1 MACVSSFDFGF
12 PSRVLRNASIATCA
26 AAALTVL
33 VSLASAQQ
41 TPPDPPQDPPQ
52 AYPVLDP
59 DSSYRYAIKGL
70 GIDPAAEFGI
80 AHAGRINND
89 PRPDIVVMR
98 GTSPVVFVNPATW
111 DAVLRVPLE
120 GTSAAVL
127 PRAGSGQDE
136 ILVTTS
142 QGLRGA
148 LRDTTTSFATRT
160 IGADGLWAG
169 ADFVATAQLDSV
181 DGVDIYGVRNDL
193 GFAGVLLADTSGIGD
208 GFYDEMLIAL
218 DVFPVENGT
227 AADLDGNGFRSL
239 AFTSASGLHV
249 YHEDNLFDAYAV
261 GDGGHVAT
269 IASGIPGKERIAWI
283 TSVSG
288 SGDVLYFVDDAGLS
302 SPVVLGGTGVIGL
315 HSADLD
321 HDGDDDLVT
330 SITRSHDLVVYW
342 NDNGTF
348 DDDARSVLAVSETG
362 FAPDNRATPTTA
374 DLDGDGDTDLFH
386 AIQSSETAFVWN
398 NTDTASAQTTPQLG
412 SPTLFNFVA
421 RDPDDEDTLWD
432 GYLQLEIED
441 APAIPAGATHLE
453 LFIWRKDVLET
464 PTKATPETGHAFRF
478 PVGSGYDTGVII
490 LEEPEPSLFFFQFQY
505 VTLDGNNDRTE
516 MFPPATFAL
525 SPGVPQAEPTL
536 DWLLA
541 VSTSEVHAYTEP
553 DPQYQQGGGV
563 IIESESVS
571 TIVTVDPIIDYD
583 DDDEPE
589 DDLTF

>member
-1 MACVSSFDFGF
+1 MACVSSFGLGF
-12 PSRVLRNASIATCA
+12 PSRRLRSASIVTCA
-26 AAALTVL
+26 AAILIL
-33 VSLASAQQ
+33 FASFSRAQQ
-41 TPPDPPQDPPQ
+41 APPDPPPNPPQ
-52 AYPVLDP
+52 TFPVLDP
-59 DSSYRYAIKGL
+59 DSSYRYAIKEL

-80 AHAGRINND
+80 ARVGKINDD
-89 PRPDIVVMR
+89 PRDDVVVLR
-98 GTSPVVFVNPATW
+98 GTSPVVFLNPATW
-111 DAVLRVPLE
+111 DAALRVPLE

-127 PRAGSGQDE
+127 PGTANGRDE
-136 ILVTTS
+136 ILVTTA

-148 LRDTTTSFATRT
+148 WRDTTASFATRT

-169 ADFVATAQLDSV
+169 ADFVATAQLDGV

-193 GFAGVLLADTSGIGD
+193 GFAGVLLADISGIGD
-208 GFYDEMLIAL
+208 GFYDEILIAL
-218 DVFPVENGT
+218 DAFPVEAGT
-227 AADLDGNGFRSL
+227 AADLDGNGLRSL
-239 AFTSASGLHV
+239 AFASASGLHV
-249 YHEDNLFDAYAV
+249 YHEDDLFDAYTV
-261 GDGGHVAT
+261 GDGGYVAT
-269 IASGIPGKERIAWI
+269 IASGMPGKERIAWI

-288 SGDVLYFVDDAGLS
+288 SGDVLYFVDEAGLS

-315 HSADLD
+315 HAADLD

-348 DDDARSVLAVSETG
+348 DDDARTVLAVGETG
-362 FAPDNRATPTTA
+362 FAPDNAATPTTA

-398 NTDTASAQTTPQLG
+398 NTHTASAQTTPQLG

-441 APAIPAGATHLE
+441 APTIPAGATHLE

-464 PTKATPETGHAFRF
+464 PTKATPQTGHAFRF
-478 PVGSGYDTGVII
+478 AVGTAYDTGVII

-505 VTLDGNNDRTE
+505 VTLDGNDERTA

-525 SPGVPQAEPTL
+525 SPGVPEAEATL
-536 DWLLA
+536 NWLLDVA
-541 VSTSEVHAYTEP
+541 TSEIHDYTEP